1 MAEVLCVSVALASAL
16 RDRGEE
22 RKEGKDKSRSAWL
35 LANDVRRRI
44 YVCIYIWLID

>member
-22 RKEGKDKSRSAWL
+22 RKEAKTNLGLHGCLPTTYVDGYMC
-35 LANDVRRRI
+35 VYI
-44 YVCIYIWLID
+44 YMVD